1 MPALYQKAVNTQG
14 ICGHAAW
21 TLCERLFTSVGHT
34 FDGDMT
40 GYQEQVLVDFCVVA
54 DGHEYT
60 VLNVRIEC
68 VDATTI
74 MMSGGFAWKN

>member
-1 MPALYQKAVNTQG
+1 
-14 ICGHAAW
+14 
-21 TLCERLFTSVGHT
+21 
-34 FDGDMT
+34 MT

-60 VLNVRIEC
+60 VFNVRIEC

-74 MMSGGFAWKN
+74 MMNGGFAWKN